1 MEQVFNN
8 QVTERIKREGLKQK
22 LNNHDS
28 KILVIYTGGTI
39 GMVQS
44 SKGYIPA
51 TNKFAE
57 ALKKNPQFHDEKEH
71 SIRLES
77 FGYSEENFITPES
90 FYRKRII
97 YQLIELTPLIDSSNM
112 RMSNWI
118 EIASIIELYY
128 YDYDGFLILHGT
140 DTMAYTASILS
151 FILENLQKPVILTG
165 SQIPYFEVRNDAGNN
180 FLGALTVAGHF
191 HIPEV
196 GLFFDNKLLRGNRTT
211 KFDNNG
217 FDSFSSPNYGC
228 LVKCGITFKVKWDAI
243 RHPRLEGRFYV
254 QKTLEE
260 SISILYI
267 FPIITLQTIASVLG
281 EATKAVVILSYGS
294 GNIPSNRPE
303 FIQEL
308 KKATDKGIII
318 LNITQCEKGGASDD
332 YECGRVLKDAG
343 VVLGCD
349 MTLECAVTKL
359 SYLLGKYP
367 NSPDTVKTMLRT
379 SIRGELTNEDQNL
392 NFSYNIQ
399 KVLDTIGNSLGIY
412 ENIEKVQIYENC
424 LTMMT
429 HNAAYENHL
438 EDLIKMSQERVNLNL
453 KNHDG
458 RTLLHIACETGNK
471 EIVDFLL
478 TQNVIINHVDNFG
491 YTPLLIAIEK
501 DHIAI
506 SEKIIERGGEIKSNH
521 KLVTFVVCEAAF
533 NGNINKLKL
542 LVKAG
547 VNLATRDFQGRTAAH
562 AAVLNKKDEVIE
574 FIKKNFESVCNIQD
588 MLGDTPGTL
597 ANKLGYSEIYQILT
611 S

>member
-1 MEQVFNN
+1 MEEVFNN

-191 HIPEV
+191 HI
-196 GLFFDNKLLRGNRTT
+196 
-211 KFDNNG
+211 
-217 FDSFSSPNYGC
+217 
-228 LVKCGITFKVKWDAI
+228 
-243 RHPRLEGRFYV
+243 
-254 QKTLEE
+254 
-260 SISILYI
+260 
-267 FPIITLQTIASVLG
+267 PIITLQTIASVLG

-533 NGNINKLKL
+533 NGNLNKLKL